1 MKMAI
6 HKNFRAFIILF
17 ALLIVACAPKIAI
30 NIDQTSLIPKEH
42 AVLYL
47 QSYDWV
53 PPSLDEDIGKRCG
66 PFTETTFA
74 GYPYEQLT
82 LLFSSVPFEIWFR
95 TDDGEVIC
103 GGGIIMQNDLSAPYL
118 ERTERFTQAFV
129 SLGGKYKNP
138 SN

>member
-1 MKMAI
+1 MKMVM
-6 HKNFRAFIILF
+6 HKNFRAFIVLF
-17 ALLIVACAPKIAI
+17 ALLIAACAPKIAI
-30 NIDQTSLIPKEH
+30 NIDQTSLIPKEN
-42 AVLYL
+42 AAQYL

-53 PPSLDEDIGKRCG
+53 PPSLVVDVKGRCG
-66 PFTETTFA
+66 PFTETTFS

-82 LLFSSVPFEIWFR
+82 LLFSSVPFEVWFR

-103 GGGIIMQNDLSAPYL
+103 GGGIIMQNFLSEPYL
-118 ERTERFTQAFV
+118 ERTERLTQAFV